1 MDPDSPETK
10 RRRTIKDTASSFTSA
25 EFQHQ
30 SQHHNLHAKTAK
42 TDFEPPSTSG
52 TSSGDFQLY
61 TAPSGSN
68 PAITTSPPIRFE
80 DFLTETTTRETSPR
94 PDQDESE
101 EAEPSNNRK
110 EAEEEDVSVSAR
122 ERHNNIGRRYRNK
135 LNEHFEN
142 LQALLSLQQTEP
154 VDDDSNNNNKNKST
168 ARDDSSSSP
177 TQIRKR
183 RKGHGRG
190 GINKASLL
198 EMAKVRIETLTEQRD
213 MLIAEVAQ
221 LEKELALA
229 AVEKQHEAS
238 RTEQEEEGYDETY

>member
-10 RRRTIKDTASSFTSA
+10 RRRLSDTASLFTSA

-30 SQHHNLHAKTAK
+30 SQRHNLHAKTAK
-42 TDFEPPSTSG
+42 TEFEPPSTSG

-61 TAPSGSN
+61 TAPSGN
-68 PAITTSPPIRFE
+68 PATITTPSPIRFE
-80 DFLTETTTRETSPR
+80 DFLTETTRETPPR
-94 PDQDESE
+94 PDESE
-101 EAEPSNNRK
+101 EAGPSNRE
-110 EAEEEDVSVSAR
+110 EAEEDVSVSAR

-135 LNEHFEN
+135 LNENFEH
-142 LQALLSLQQTEP
+142 LQALLSLQE
-154 VDDDSNNNNKNKST
+154 DDDNGDRDST
-168 ARDDSSSSP
+168 ARDASSSP
-177 TQIRKR
+177 TQTRKR
-183 RKGHGRG
+183 RKGR

-229 AVEKQHEAS
+229 AVEKQAS
-238 RTEQEEEGYDETY
+238 RTEHEEDHDETY